1 MTKKETEFS
10 KYAQAFFEIIVGAK
24 IGKAIFVKDL
34 LKMGLAD
41 EDKDY
46 IDDIFPSVTT
56 SKGKKSIEKDKA
68 DQLRKY
74 LRGDNDIRDIVSQLE
89 TEFDEE
95 FRERYCEELQD
106 YDDSRIMAFA
116 QVLNIDVSEDDI
128 DIVSEAIAE
137 YYSSI
142 VIESAI
148 KKSRKDK
155 KDKDEPILDRSK
167 VLLSY
172 TLEESEK
179 KALVKLCELI
189 KTDLRRVK
197 QQTDKI
203 CDKQHELKN
212 LTDSAENQRWKSY
225 LLCDI
230 NSLKERFDE
239 GYPKLEQLCADLV
252 ELMKTKKGI
261 HNSLDTIIS
270 IASNIHSEEYKIT
283 CPDKFNYRMFSNMV
297 TSFNDSYN
305 HLLRDIDKL

>member
-1 MTKKETEFS
+1 MAKNGTEFS
-10 KYAQAFFEIIVGAK
+10 KYAQAFFEIIDGAK
-24 IGKAIFVKDL
+24 SRKALFVKDL
-34 LKMGLAD
+34 LKIGLTD

-46 IDDIFPSVTT
+46 LDDTFPSVTT

-74 LRGDNDIRDIVSQLE
+74 LRGDNDISDIVSQLE

-142 VIESAI
+142 VIGSAI
-148 KKSRKDK
+148 KKSRKGK

-179 KALVKLCELI
+179 KALAKLCELTN
-189 KTDLRRVK
+189 KTLCDLK
-197 QQTDKI
+197 NQTDKI
-203 CDKQHELKN
+203 NDKQHELKN

-239 GYPKLEQLCADLV
+239 GYPRLEQLCSDLV
-252 ELMKTKKGI
+252 ELLEPKQGLNKDFPI
-261 HNSLDTIIS
+261 LISL
-270 IASNIHSEEYKIT
+270 ANNIGDAEYRIT
-283 CPDKFNYRMFSNMV
+283 CPDKFKYN
-297 TSFNDSYN
+297 SFALMISKFNACIQRI
-305 HLLRDIDKL
+305 LRVIDKL

>member
-1 MTKKETEFS
+1 MAKNGTEFS
-10 KYAQAFFEIIVGAK
+10 KYAQVFFEIIDGAK
-24 IGKAIFVKDL
+24 SRKALFVKDL
-34 LKMGLAD
+34 LKIGLTD
-41 EDKDY
+41 EDRDY
-46 IDDIFPSVTT
+46 LDDTFPSVTT

-74 LRGDNDIRDIVSQLE
+74 LRGDNDISDIVSQLE
-89 TEFDEE
+89 TEFDSD
-95 FRERYCEELQD
+95 FHERYCDELQD
-106 YDDSRIMAFA
+106 YDESRIMTFA
-116 QVLNIDVSEDDI
+116 RVLNIGVNEDDI
-128 DIVSEAIAE
+128 DIVSEAIAN

-142 VIESAI
+142 VIGSAT
-148 KKSRKDK
+148 KKSRKGK
-155 KDKDEPILDRSK
+155 KDKDEPESDRHK
-167 VLLSY
+167 ILLSY

-203 CDKQHELKN
+203 SDKQHELKN
-212 LTDSAENQRWKSY
+212 LTDSAEDQSY
-225 LLCDI
+225 KPYLVCVID
-230 NSLKERFDE
+230 SLKESFDE
-239 GYPKLEQLCADLV
+239 DYPKLEQLCADLV
-252 ELMKTKKGI
+252 KLMKTKKGI

-297 TSFNDSYN
+297 TCFNDSYN